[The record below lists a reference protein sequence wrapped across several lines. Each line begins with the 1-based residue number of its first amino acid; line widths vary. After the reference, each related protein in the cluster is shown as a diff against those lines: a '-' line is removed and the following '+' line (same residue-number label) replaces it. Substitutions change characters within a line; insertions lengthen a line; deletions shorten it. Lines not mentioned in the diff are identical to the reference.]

1 MGQIDGKGMLLLIA
15 DFLEV
20 SQVLNGSDSCDIH

>member
-15 DFLEV
+15 DFLEI
-20 SQVLNGSDSCDIH
+20 SYNFKTSKSM

>member
-15 DFLEV
+15 DFLEILK
-20 SQVLNGSDSCDIH
+20 VLKPQKYYG